1 MPLTYRLASPDSYR
15 IKFDGIAIGSVSKR
29 TNLNG
34 KEYWH
39 WGVSI
44 MPLMDHGGRPP
55 RGNAD
60 SFLRWHA
67 GMPAELW

>member
-1 MPLTYRLASPDSYR
+1 MLTYRLASPDSYR
-15 IKFDGIAIGSVSKR
+15 IKFDGIEIGSVAKR
-29 TNLNG
+29 WQHVQHY
-34 KEYWH
+34 EYWH
-39 WGVSI
+39 WGVRI

-55 RGNAD
+55 SGNAD